1 MAQSIIIES
10 NNIESSVAFARSYL
24 EDLDLEGNS
33 ASRSTSEF
41 IHINEPTI
49 SIDHIRDLQKS
60 LSYKPYTGK
69 TRVILVSILGKISDS
84 AQNAMLKMLE
94 DNQSHTQIILQ
105 VSNSEFLLKTI
116 LSRCI
121 IKKGDHIYENFY
133 DIKNF
138 LSLPLQE
145 RLLFVSSV
153 ENTKGFIQNLI
164 SYIIASY
171 KQSNENSKSS
181 RSSYIV
187 SIMKDW
193 EQAIAN
199 NVPEKLILEDIAIQI

>member
-1 MAQSIIIES
+1 MAQSIVIES
-10 NNIESSVAFARSYL
+10 NNIESSIIFAKSYL
-24 EDLDLEGNS
+24 EDIDSGDNY
-33 ASRSTSEF
+33 TSEF
-41 IHINEPTI
+41 IHINEPTV

-60 LSYKPYTGK
+60 LSYKPYSGK
-69 TRVILVSILGKISDS
+69 TRVILISILGKISDS
-84 AQNAMLKMLE
+84 AQNAMLKILE
-94 DNQSHTQIILQ
+94 ENQAHTLIILQ
-105 VSNSEFLLKTI
+105 VPNSELLLKTI

-121 IKKGDHIYENFY
+121 IKKGEHIYENFY

-145 RLLFVSSV
+145 RLLLVNSI

-171 KQSNENSKSS
+171 KTIGENSKN
-181 RSSYIV
+181 SYIV

>member
-1 MAQSIIIES
+1 MAQSIVIES
-10 NNIESSVAFARSYL
+10 NNIESSIIFAKSYL
-24 EDLDLEGNS
+24 EDVDPEDNS

-41 IHINEPTI
+41 IHINEPTV

-60 LSYKPYTGK
+60 LSYKPYSGK
-69 TRVILVSILGKISDS
+69 IRVILISILGKISDS
-84 AQNAMLKMLE
+84 AQNAMLKILE
-94 DNQSHTQIILQ
+94 ENQSHTLIILQ
-105 VSNSEFLLKTI
+105 VPNSELLLKTI

-121 IKKGDHIYENFY
+121 IKKGEHIYENFY

-145 RLLFVSSV
+145 RLLLVNSI

-171 KQSNENSKSS
+171 KTMGENSKKN
-181 RSSYIV
+181 SYIV
-187 SIMKDW
+187 GIMKDW

>member
-1 MAQSIIIES
+1 MTQSIIIES
-10 NNIESSVAFARSYL
+10 NDIESSIIFAKSYL
-24 EDLDLEGNS
+24 EEKDSGNN
-33 ASRSTSEF
+33 STSEF
-41 IHINEPTI
+41 IHINEYAI

-60 LSYKPYTGK
+60 LSYKPYSGK
-69 TRVILVSILGKISDS
+69 VRVVLISILGKISDS

-94 DNQSHTQIILQ
+94 ENQSHTLIILQ
-105 VSNSEFLLKTI
+105 IPNSESLLKTI

-121 IKKGDHIYENFY
+121 IKKGEHIYENFY

-138 LSLPLQE
+138 LSLNLQE

-171 KQSNENSKSS
+171 KVSNSKNNN
-181 RSSYIV
+181 IV
-187 SIMKDW
+187 KMMKDW